1 MRKIFTSIDIGTNEI
16 KVVTVEEFNDRFNVL
31 ASSSVKST
39 GVKQGLIVDANLVSS
54 SIKKAIKDNESKL
67 GVKIEETIAIV
78 PSNNME
84 ICMRHGKVNVH
95 DDMIT
100 GDVIFDCMENALK
113 EEKVAG
119 MEVTNVSPIE
129 FKIDESKKVKNPL
142 GLSGKCL
149 ESKNIV
155 CYVPKKNVYSVI
167 SIIES
172 LNIKVVDI
180 VISSIGDY
188 YSVKNKELDERVG
201 AIVNI
206 GEDKSVVSIFNKGV
220 IMSENIIPIGSSM
233 IDKELI
239 FNYKIEDSE
248 AIKIKNTFA
257 VASRKYADGEET
269 YEFVNRVGNEV
280 SINQYQLA
288 ELVETKLVEMLK
300 SIKNEINNLTKR
312 EINYIIVTGGITS
325 MLGFSSLVEELYGR
339 HSSVLSLSVIGIRN
353 NKYSTVYGSVKYFNE
368 KLNLREK
375 DYTMFSEEKINE
387 LTQVR
392 RKIGAGSVL
401 GKIFKIFD

>member
-100 GDVIFDCMENALK
+100 GDIIFDCMENALK

-129 FKIDESKKVKNPL
+129 FRIDESKKVKNPL

-206 GEDKSVVSIFNKGV
+206 GEDKSVVSIFNKGI